1 MITDISADS
10 ALIQWTVPYIAY
22 SPEMY
27 VVKYGTSQDSLT
39 ENSDSTYSVEDTT
52 ITNKTYS
59 IKLSNLKESSTY
71 YVQVV
76 ATNTANR
83 TDMSNVGRFTT
94 LPLVEVESG
103 IIIYISTLCVADETR
118 MHSCINACA
127 KENCS
132 FTCLYCMLCVLHVLV
147 LLACLCKRKPFLHLP
162 VLLYL
167 VRGKSLQQESSC

>member
-1 MITDISADS
+1 MIW
-10 ALIQWTVPYIAY
+10 WTVSYIAY

-39 ENSDSTYSVEDTT
+39 ENSDSTHSGEDTT
-52 ITNKTYS
+52 IINKTYS
-59 IKLSNLKESSTY
+59 IKLSNLKESTTY

-83 TDMSNVGRFTT
+83 TNMSNVETFTT
-94 LPLVEVESG
+94 LPLMEMESG
-103 IIIYISTLCVADETR
+103 IIIHISVADETR

-127 KENCS
+127 ENCS

-162 VLLYL
+162 VLQYL